1 MMKLIKKSNEKIV
14 FTVEMNTTLAN
25 AIRRSVNE
33 IPILAIDE
41 VEISK
46 NSEWVSWNKDLN
58 RKELV
63 SLVARH
69 KYGIHGMEN
78 EHFGIA
84 VAELVNA
91 GCVTFVP
98 KSGGQMEIVEDSR
111 LMYLDVSDAVEKIR
125 SVLESDDLQSKLR
138 GKLCKKCFSN
148 KIFKDEVLRIVNEE
162 INGINTTGQ
171 ALDPLAHAAS
181 CEGISP
187 L

>member
-1 MMKLIKKSNEKIV
+1 MKEVRKFKNNIHLHIIGKDVDSEYAKKI
-14 FTVEMNTTLAN
+14 
-25 AIRRSVNE
+25 
-33 IPILAIDE
+33 E

-187 L
+187 LGLSLAQK